1 MSSLGNKKIMSQNIS
16 RLMKSKGVTR
26 NKMSDDLAISYTTLT
41 DWIKGNT
48 YPRIDKIEMMSK
60 YFGVPKSTLIES
72 ENSLNI
78 SDKVNAILANLSINR
93 QKKVLA
99 YSEHQYQLQNSQP
112 RLFKHP
118 KQDIELYGA
127 VSAGTGE
134 YLSDD
139 YRETISYDGIVPDHD
154 YAVIV
159 NGDSMLPLFEDK
171 QIIFVK
177 KRTDIRSGQIV
188 IANYDQQAYVKKFVS
203 DDSGARFVSLNKKY
217 DDMPIN
223 ANHET
228 SIFGVVVL

>member
-48 YPRIDKIEMMSK
+48 YPRIDKIELMSQ
-60 YFGVPKSTLIES
+60 YFGVPKSTLIEP
-72 ENSLNI
+72 ENSLHI

-99 YSEHQYQLQNSQP
+99 YSEHQYQLQNNQP
-112 RLFKHP
+112 RPFKRP

-134 YLSDD
+134 YLSDE
-139 YRETISYDGIVPDHD
+139 YRETISYEGIVPDHD

-177 KRTDIRSGQIV
+177 KGTDIRSGQIV

-203 DDSGARFVSLNKKY
+203 DDIGARFVSLNKKY
-217 DDMPIN
+217 DDMPID

-228 SIFGVVVL
+228 SILGVVVL

>member
-48 YPRIDKIEMMSK
+48 YPRIDKIEMMSN

-78 SDKVNAILANLSINR
+78 SDKVNSILANLSITR

-112 RLFKHP
+112 RSFKHP

-134 YLSDD
+134 YLSDE

-203 DDSGARFVSLNKKY
+203 DDCGARFVSLNKKY
-217 DDMPIN
+217 DDMPID

-228 SIFGVVVL
+228 SILGVVVL